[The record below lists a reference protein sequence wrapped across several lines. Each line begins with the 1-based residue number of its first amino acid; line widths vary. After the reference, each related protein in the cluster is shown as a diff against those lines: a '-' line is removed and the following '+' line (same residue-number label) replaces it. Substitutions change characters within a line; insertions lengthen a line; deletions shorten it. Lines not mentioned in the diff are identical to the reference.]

1 MLLRF
6 FGRAR
11 SRRLSLNASGR
22 THRRATGMVGGL
34 LTGLLG
40 GIAGV
45 ISPQVDSRIDAAEP
59 AERFIEQLRE
69 EAMFDWAA
77 KYIDI
82 YGKAGWLP
90 EKFKKD
96 ADLERLMILQD
107 SLATVRTVA
116 QRDSIL
122 EEIEKGFDNYLASTP
137 DSPRRSEARLRLGN
151 ISLARGQAEL
161 KKLDDPKESANSEAI
176 RKAARGHLTKGN
188 AAFAAAVAELKTNIE
203 KLAGNRATTPEDIEL
218 RKKLQGEYR
227 QAQIFDGFSSKLI
240 ATSYPKNAKEYTEW
254 LKKSETK
261 LSEVI
266 SKAVSATEIGAKTL
280 SRLYRGDVLA
290 LMGEA
295 DKAIESYTPVADI
308 EEPGIFRQWRVQAI
322 TSIIRVLSSES
333 GKNRFQDAI
342 QRGDALL
349 KQMDRNER
357 GNAEWIDLQ
366 LATAEAKVGLA
377 KSLASQKDKQA
388 VVKDQKKDA
397 RELLSAIVRLPGDHQ
412 TKAKQMLSDL
422 GVEAVDPNESKLPK
436 VRTFAEAFKA
446 GRERLQKSDSVN
458 LALEILND
466 RLKTASKEEKPAI
479 EKEIQ
484 ATRDASA
491 RDLGQALELFM
502 QSFKLFGPEDERSD
516 LLEARFFAT
525 FILLKQEKFWDAATT
540 GDFVARS
547 GAGTDTGLK
556 GANFALF
563 AYSRLI
569 AAMPKEQ
576 QTNLLP
582 PLESLAKHMLAI
594 WPQAEETQTA
604 TITLLQQALANQLWD
619 ESERFLRLLPP
630 ENDQSKAIKRDLG
643 YILYIEYLKS
653 IDAARQAAKES
664 STESSNAAATANIPG
679 NLELRDRAEKLL
691 KEGWDVLVAD
701 KVDQRSVEAASAL
714 VSIYLNTNRLEE
726 ANAIFAKEGTSP
738 LKLVEANDD
747 RIKSSQAKMEVLRL
761 NLRSKVMAAS
771 QGGSALSA
779 SDVESIVKKMQQVAG
794 DGEEGSKLL
803 TNSLLV
809 LAKELQE
816 QLASVKDTS
825 EQAKLASGI
834 RVLMKQLAEVS
845 NDAGIL
851 DWSGTTLLQLADG
864 LKSNPSLT
872 AVNKEL
878 NQSAAEIFTK
888 MIELSS
894 KDGEFLKSIK
904 RTTEDIQ
911 YKQGLT
917 YRAMGDYQKA
927 ADVFVAVLKANPN
940 QLSAQIEAAKNY
952 QEWGKGKDVDLLKK
966 SYLGS
971 EFDPKVRKNL
981 VWGWGNI
988 AKTLSS
994 SIGTRPDL
1002 KRVFFDARLQLAN
1015 SRYLSAMV
1023 TPEATA
1029 KKKILEQSRS
1039 DIKQTLLMYPDLD
1052 GPESKAE
1059 FDKMTMTI
1067 QRELGE
1073 PAIGLKEFEPK
1084 PATDP
1089 TK

>member
-1 MLLRF
+1 M
-6 FGRAR
+6 G
-11 SRRLSLNASGR
+11 
-22 THRRATGMVGGL
+22 
-34 LTGLLG
+34 GLLG
-40 GIAGV
+40 GLVGV
-45 ISPQVDSRIDAAEP
+45 GSSTVSSQVDAAEP

-96 ADLERLMILQD
+96 APLERLMILQD
-107 SLATVRTVA
+107 SLATVRTIA

-122 EEIEKGFDNYLASTP
+122 EEIEKGFDGFLASTP

-161 KKLDDPKESANSEAI
+161 KKLEDPKERANGEAI

-188 AAFAAAVAELKTNIE
+188 SAFAAAVAELKTNIE
-203 KLAGNRATTPEDIEL
+203 KLAGNRATSPEDIEL

-227 QAQIFDGFSSKLI
+227 QAQIFDGFSLKLI
-240 ATSYPKNAKEYTEW
+240 ATSYPKNAKEYSEW
-254 LKKSETK
+254 LKKSEVK

-295 DKAIESYTPVADI
+295 DKAVESYTPVADI

-322 TSIIRVLSSES
+322 TSIMRVLASES
-333 GKNRFQDAI
+333 GKNRFQEAI
-342 QRGDALL
+342 QRGEALL

-388 VVKDQKKDA
+388 IVKDQKKDA

-446 GRERLQKSDSVN
+446 GRERLQKTDSVN

-466 RLKTASKEEKPAI
+466 RLKTASKEENPAI

-484 ATRDASA
+484 ATRDSAS

-502 QSFKLFGPEDERSD
+502 QSFKLFGPEDERSE

-525 FILLKQEKFWDAATT
+525 FILLKQEKFWDAATI

-547 GAGTDTGLK
+547 GAGTETGLK

-569 AAMPKEQ
+569 AATPKEQ
-576 QTNLLP
+576 QPNLLP

-604 TITLLQQALANQLWD
+604 TVTLLQQALSNQLWD

-630 ENDQSKAIKRDLG
+630 DNDQSKAIKRDLG

-664 STESSNAAATANIPG
+664 PKDSNSANAATNAAVQG

-761 NLRSKVMAAS
+761 SLRSKVMAAS
-771 QGGSALSA
+771 QGGSALNP
-779 SDVESIVKKMQQVAG
+779 SDVESIVKKMQLVAG

-834 RVLMKQLAEVS
+834 RVLMKQLADVS
-845 NDAGIL
+845 KDAGIL

-872 AVNKEL
+872 TVNKEL
-878 NQSAAEIFTK
+878 NQAAAEIFTK
-888 MIELSS
+888 MIDISS

-952 QEWGKGKDVDLLKK
+952 QEWGKGKDVELLKK

-971 EFDPKVRKNL
+971 EFDPKARKNI

-1015 SRYLSAMV
+1015 SRYLSAMA
-1023 TPEATA
+1023 TSEAAA

-1052 GPESKAE
+1052 GPESKTE

-1073 PAIGLKEFEPK
+1073 PAIGLKEFEPN
-1084 PATDP
+1084 PAADP
-1089 TK
+1089 GK